1 MNKVLSALA
10 AGFAG
15 TLVMSLMMIIKK
27 VTGVMPDID
36 PLAMATQMAHQ
47 KIGLPDAVWVGWV
60 LHFLI
65 GSVFYAV
72 PFAFVRDLLPGHS
85 VVKGV
90 SYGVILWLGM
100 MLIAMPMAGQGLFG
114 LALGPPAP
122 VMTLVLHLAY
132 GVTTA
137 LVFGKLQ
144 PRTAAP
150 TA

>member
-1 MNKVLSALA
+1 MNKVLSAIA

-15 TLVMSLMMIIKK
+15 TLVMSLLMIIKK
-27 VTGVMPDID
+27 VSGVMPDID

-47 KIGLPDAVWVGWV
+47 QIGLPDAVWVGWV
-60 LHFLI
+60 LHFAI
-65 GSVFYAV
+65 GSVIYAV
-72 PFAFVRDLLPGHS
+72 PFAFVRDLLPGHR

-100 MLIAMPMAGQGLFG
+100 MLVAMPMAGQGLFG

-137 LVFGKLQ
+137 LVFDKLQ
-144 PRTAAP
+144 ARTAAP
-150 TA
+150 TT